1 MPGVGVRR
9 YQRRFPGKVTFR
21 PILKAGVGQVE
32 VMNRKKGDRLNL
44 SLPRTFPGFS
54 TETLLYQDNSIS
66 SRETG

>member
-44 SLPRTFPGFS
+44 SLPRA
-54 TETLLYQDNSIS
+54 LLGLALKILCPRITHQF
-66 SRETG
+66 

>member
-32 VMNRKKGDRLNL
+32 VMNRKKGDGLDL
-44 SLPRTFPGFS
+44 SLPRAFLGLALKILRPRITHQF
-54 TETLLYQDNSIS
+54 
-66 SRETG
+66 